1 MGNLQGINYAIK
13 VTLFDVIRVVARFQE
28 SSRGRTRCF
37 ELVGYPARFKKH
49 SKGNNSKVVVN
60 NVTTCGSGNSI
71 GNTHILTSDEY
82 QKLMSLVK
90 SFGSGTT
97 CDIGNVTGQL
107 VHLDVWGPYRVRS
120 REGFRLPSAAFYGKS
135 PYEIVY
141 KTEPSFSHLMIFGCL
156 CFATVLNNTKFVD
169 KSASTEGSTNNN
181 AKPDSS
187 LAVAS
192 DSAHHTTVQTKGIV
206 QEESIRR
213 HGRKTNLPTRLKNY
227 ELQGK
232 VKYGLNRYVNYANL
246 TADNYSFVTNLNK
259 SIKPKTYKEASTD
272 SKWIE
277 PMNDEM
283 EALNRNGT
291 WEITDLPKG
300 RKHVGSKWISKIKY
314 RANGEIERYKARLV
328 AIGFSQKEGLDYEE
342 KFSPV
347 VKKVIVRCVLYLA
360 VQNNWSIFQ
369 LDVNNSFLYG
379 ELVEDVYMSLPKGLF
394 VHGDQRVMYGPL
406 KSDLKLTFR
415 VLWYLKGASGMG
427 VIYKASD
434 GFELTAFVDSD

>member
-1 MGNLQGINYAIK
+1 MSNGGTVMEYK
-13 VTLFDVIRVVARFQE
+13 
-28 SSRGRTRCF
+28 SSYTRDDSTF
-37 ELVGYPARFKKH
+37 P
-49 SKGNNSKVVVN
+49 SSTKGNA
-60 NVTTCGSGNSI
+60 
-71 GNTHILTSDEY
+71 E
-82 QKLMSLVK
+82 
-90 SFGSGTT
+90 
-97 CDIGNVTGQL
+97 
-107 VHLDVWGPYRVRS
+107 
-120 REGFRLPSAAFYGKS
+120 
-135 PYEIVY
+135 
-141 KTEPSFSHLMIFGCL
+141 
-156 CFATVLNNTKFVD
+156 FVD

-192 DSAHHTTVQTKGIV
+192 DSAHHTTSTSKLFLKFDMIILIATSNDEGYEFEA
-206 QEESIRR
+206 EEFA
-213 HGRKTNLPTRLKNY
+213 KFDLLKNY

-314 RANGEIERYKARLV
+314 RANGEIER
-328 AIGFSQKEGLDYEE
+328 
-342 KFSPV
+342 
-347 VKKVIVRCVLYLA
+347 CVLYLA
-360 VQNNWSIFQ
+360 VQNNWLIFQ

-394 VHGDQRVMYGPL
+394 VHGDQRVCNLNKSLYGL
-406 KSDLKLTFR
+406 KSGAHRMWNEKFSSVLFYVDDIIITGNSIDEIDKFKKLFIAKFMIKDRESCGTLR
-415 VLWYLKGASGMG
+415 VLQEWG
-427 VIYKASD
+427 VITKLVI
-434 GFELTAFVDSD
+434 GFELNALLTQIRPTEAEYMAMSNIACEIIWILKLLTDLKVEYSNPV